1 MIININKNLHKNKG
15 RVKFVSNQDKQF
27 YKECFKELIKQKR
40 MSDAL
45 MISSEAGYGFL
56 EKDQSI
62 IIELTKRK
70 HLLSSNYSYSRKN
83 SKIKI
88 VVDKDHPTLNK
99 KLLKI
104 MHHRHEYTKLNDQH
118 KYKVRVLEFEKN
130 ENEKIVIYLADIYNV
145 KPSTSD
151 IEVYSHRLKEIVDYK
166 NDYELL
172 TLLNQDFQF
181 RIMYIKDV
189 IFDSND
195 DFYNFAMKEYRVV
208 KNTLSDYQSSNKQ
221 MTSLKSQYLQQIQYY
236 KDEIDR
242 YQNKI
247 YKIDLPYIKLACQK
261 LQEFDSDFKYKIKKT
276 YDEGLIFIDILYNKE
291 IDQKLM
297 NDTEYAT
304 AFYKIVYDYI
314 DVYNITNYAMYL
326 SNKI

>member
-15 RVKFVSNQDKQF
+15 RVKVVSNQNKQF

-145 KPSTSD
+145 KTSTSD

-195 DFYNFAMKEYRVV
+195 DFYDFAMKEYRVV

-236 KDEIDR
+236 KDEIDH

-261 LQEFDSDFKYKIKKT
+261 LQEFDSDFKYEIKKT
-276 YDEGLIFIDILYNKE
+276 YDEGLIFIEVLYNRE

-304 AFYKIVYDYI
+304 TFYKIIYDYI
-314 DVYNITNYAMYL
+314 DTYNITNYVMYAN
-326 SNKI
+326 NKI